1 MERVLLI
8 GVFETEKA
16 SRGDDIRFEMSM
28 KELDALVSACEMQ
41 PVGMVTQQ
49 MPQTNKAVYVGT
61 GKLSEIT
68 GRLQELSADGCVVN
82 DTLTP
87 TQLRNLTKE
96 LGVEVIDRTA
106 LILEIFRKRAR
117 SREARLQVELAQL
130 QYIKPRLI
138 GMWEKQN
145 RQGGGSGSTS
155 AKGEGETQLEL
166 DRRQIDH
173 RLTELRKNLK
183 VVEQERKTQRK
194 KRQRSRLPL
203 VSLIGYT
210 NAGKSAIM
218 NGMLKRYGPVLEN
231 EKDVFEENMLFA
243 TLDTSIRKIETG
255 DNRDFMLSDT
265 VGFVNKLPTG
275 LIEAF
280 KSTLEELTEADL
292 LLHVI
297 DVSDPDFHEH
307 IAVTENMISE
317 LGAGGIPVIYVY
329 NKADLLQD
337 AIPLIRG
344 AGNASEKRYPRIVE
358 ERADSSGKPARSIY
372 ISAKDDASIELLSRM
387 ITDEV
392 YGDYREVTMRIP
404 FDKGSV
410 ASYLQNHAMILKTEY
425 TEEGTQLTARCHE
438 ADIEKYR
445 EYLV

>member
-16 SRGDDIRFEMSM
+16 SRGDDVRFEMSM
-28 KELDALVSACEMQ
+28 KELDALVSACEMS
-41 PVGMVTQQ
+41 PVGMTTQQ
-49 MPQTNKAVYVGT
+49 MPLANKATYVGA
-61 GKLSEIT
+61 GKIGEIIS
-68 GRLQELSADGCVVN
+68 RLKELNADGVVAN

-96 LGVEVIDRTA
+96 LSVEVIDRTA
-106 LILEIFRKRAR
+106 LILEIFKKRAR
-117 SREARLQVELAQL
+117 SREARLQVELAHL

-183 VVEQERKTQRK
+183 VVEQERQTQRK
-194 KRQRSRLPL
+194 KRQKSRLPL

-218 NGMLKRYGPVLEN
+218 NGMLSRFGPQAEGG
-231 EKDVFEENMLFA
+231 KDVFEENMLFA

-255 DNRDFMLSDT
+255 DNKDFMLSDT

-297 DVSDPDFHEH
+297 DVSDPDYHDRM
-307 IAVTENMISE
+307 AVTEDMIKE
-317 LGAGGIPVIYVY
+317 LGAGDIPVIYVY
-329 NKADLLQD
+329 NKAD
-337 AIPLIRG
+337 AAFP
-344 AGNASEKRYPRIVE
+344 AVEYPKVLTS
-358 ERADSSGKPARSIY
+358 RADGSGKPAKSIY
-372 ISAKDDASIELLSRM
+372 ISAKETSSIEALAKL
-387 ITDEV
+387 ITEEV
-392 YGDYREVTMRIP
+392 YGDYREVTMLIP
-404 FDKGSV
+404 FEKGSV
-410 ASYLQNHAMILKTEY
+410 ASYLQDHSVVLSTEY
-425 TEEGTQLTARCHE
+425 TGNGTLLTARCHA

-445 EYLV
+445 AYLV

>member
-16 SRGDDIRFEMSM
+16 SRGDDVRFEMSM
-28 KELDALVSACEMQ
+28 KELDALVSACEMK
-41 PVGMVTQQ
+41 PVGMSVQQ
-49 MPQTNKAVYVGT
+49 MPLANKATYVGA
-61 GKLSEIT
+61 GKLSEIQA
-68 GRLQELSADGCVVN
+68 RLQELSADGIVAN

-87 TQLRNLTKE
+87 TQLRNLSKE
-96 LGVEVIDRTA
+96 LKVEVMDRTA
-106 LILEIFRKRAR
+106 LILEIFKKRAR
-117 SREARLQVELAQL
+117 SREARLQVELAHL

-145 RQGGGSGSTS
+145 RQGGGSGATS

-173 RLTELRKNLK
+173 RLVELRKNLK
-183 VVEQERKTQRK
+183 VVEQERQTQRK

-210 NAGKSAIM
+210 NVGKSAIM
-218 NGMLKRYGPVLEN
+218 NGMLRRFGMKTGS

-280 KSTLEELTEADL
+280 KSTL
-292 LLHVI
+292 
-297 DVSDPDFHEH
+297 
-307 IAVTENMISE
+307 
-317 LGAGGIPVIYVY
+317 
-329 NKADLLQD
+329 
-337 AIPLIRG
+337 
-344 AGNASEKRYPRIVE
+344 
-358 ERADSSGKPARSIY
+358 
-372 ISAKDDASIELLSRM
+372 
-387 ITDEV
+387 
-392 YGDYREVTMRIP
+392 
-404 FDKGSV
+404 
-410 ASYLQNHAMILKTEY
+410 
-425 TEEGTQLTARCHE
+425 
-438 ADIEKYR
+438 
-445 EYLV
+445 

>member
-1 MERVLLI
+1 MERALLI
-8 GVFETEKA
+8 GVFETENA
-16 SRGDDIRFEMSM
+16 SKGDDIRFDMSM
-28 KELDALVSACEMQ
+28 TELDDLVRACEME
-41 PVGMVTQQ
+41 PVGAVTQQ
-49 MPQTNKAVYVGT
+49 MPQTNKATYVGA
-61 GKLSEIT
+61 GKLDEIR
-68 GRLQELSADGCVVN
+68 GRMQELSADLCVVN

-96 LGVEVIDRTA
+96 LSAEVIDRTA
-106 LILEIFRKRAR
+106 LILQIFGKRAR
-117 SREARLQVELAQL
+117 SREARLQVELAHL

-145 RQGGGSGSTS
+145 RQGGGSGSRST
-155 AKGEGETQLEL
+155 KGEGETQLEL

-183 VVEQERKTQRK
+183 VVEQERQTQRK
-194 KRQRSRLPL
+194 KRQKSRLPL

-218 NGMLKRYGPVLEN
+218 NAMLSEYGPQKTDG
-231 EKDVFEENMLFA
+231 KDVFEENMLFA

-280 KSTLEELTEADL
+280 KSTLEELVDADL

-297 DVSDPDFHEH
+297 DCSDPSFHEH
-307 IAVTENMISE
+307 ISVTEKMIAE
-317 LGAGGIPVIYVY
+317 LGAGDIPVIYVY
-329 NKADLLQD
+329 NKADL
-337 AIPLIRG
+337 A
-344 AGNASEKRYPRIVE
+344 YPPVDYPKIIA
-358 ERADSSGKPARSIY
+358 ERSDSTGKPSKSIY
-372 ISAKDDASIELLSRM
+372 MSAKERDSVLALAEM

-392 YGDYREVTMRIP
+392 YGDYRTVTMLIP
-404 FDKGSV
+404 FDKGSDL
-410 ASYLQNHAMILKTEY
+410 SYLREHSVVENTVY
-425 TEEGTQLTARCHE
+425 TENGTELTARFHM
-438 ADIEKYR
+438 ADIDKYR
-445 EYLV
+445 KYVILKGRS